1 MENKEFD
8 FHKIETFADACMRLG
23 ISAESLHVD
32 SLGDK
37 EAFLQANAFYK
48 LMIIQKA
55 INDNKWRDKDGRSYY
70 PYWELY
76 SKENM
81 ESMSKEKKQI
91 LGVKPLSPC
100 ALTNSTG
107 ISGGSSAYV
116 NNRCHYWVTT
126 LSFPFCFNSEEAAFY
141 AAQQFED
148 LFFQYY
154 GIKVKN
160 NCYEQTNPMPRQ

>member
-8 FHKIETFADACMRLG
+8 FHEIKTFEDACQRLN
-23 ISAESLHVD
+23 ISKKTFLSVLYA
-32 SLGDK
+32 GDK
-37 EAFLQANAFYK
+37 EAFLQANALYK
-48 LMIIQKA
+48 LLIIQKS
-55 INDNKWRDKDGRSYY
+55 INNGKWRDEDGRSYY

-100 ALTNSTG
+100 AFTNSTG
-107 ISGGSSAYV
+107 ILGGISAYV
-116 NNRCHYWVTT
+116 NNRGHYWVTT
-126 LSFPFCFNSEEAAFY
+126 LSFPFCFNSEEAALY
-141 AAQQFED
+141 AAKQFED

-154 GIKVKN
+154 GFKIK
-160 NCYEQTNPMPRQ
+160 E

>member
-1 MENKEFD
+1 MENKPFD
-8 FHKIETFADACMRLG
+8 FHEIKTFEDACRHLG
-23 ISAESLHVD
+23 ISENTELLVTFS
-32 SLGDK
+32 GDT

-48 LMIIQKA
+48 LIIIQKA
-55 INDNKWRDKDGRSYY
+55 INDNKWRDKDGSSYY

-81 ESMSKEKKQI
+81 ESMSKEKKQR
-91 LGVKPLSPC
+91 LGVKPLFPC
-100 ALTNSTG
+100 AFTNSTG

-148 LFFQYY
+148 LFFKYY
-154 GIKVKN
+154 GFKVKS
-160 NCYEQTNPMPRQ
+160 